1 MDETFIRLEQQ
12 SKATGVAVGD
22 LLNLTNKFDTFEGAA
37 NQVAKL
43 NAILGGPF
51 LSAMTM
57 IETTDPT
64 ERINMIRESVN
75 NAGMSFESM
84 SYYQK
89 KAIMEAGGFKSI
101 EEAQRILSMS
111 AGEAAAE
118 LQAQAASQEELNK
131 TIERAQPIQEK
142 LTMIMANFAIVMQ
155 GPVEMLSSFL
165 SVVLEIMDEL
175 PFLGYLLGGILV
187 ILTGLKILSSI
198 AAMFTTL
205 GGSFS
210 VLAPAAAPVGP
221 ALQGAAAG
229 AAAAGE
235 TLAAAS
241 PFIIKG
247 AGALGLLALALIGV
261 GAAVVL
267 VGYGLKL
274 MFEGLASVIEQG
286 VKAPEVF
293 LNMAAGILALAYAL
307 TLLSLNPFAGLGI
320 ARLALSIYAIS
331 AAINAV
337 DTEKVVSFK
346 AVMEKSVEVS
356 EPSTIEGFE
365 NFSKKFSAVTE
376 AVANVNANN
385 ATTITNLLSATQN
398 LSQALKLDQ
407 TILVQVGDKKFESYV
422 REIVKN
428 TFPDGSTSLTTA

>member
-1 MDETFIRLEQQ
+1 MLKVQEATIKAFIEMDTAFSSFAAATGAAASYHDVITETARGNTALGIGFRESGKAVTDLYTNLNTFSNLNKSAQEDLTITAAKLEKLGISGSETAKSIQTLSMMMGVSEVQAAQTIEQFAAMGQAIGVSSKQMISDFMAVKDQLAVFGSTMDETFIRLEQQ

-118 LQAQAASQEELNK
+118 LQAQAARQKELND

-155 GPVEMLSSFL
+155 GPVEMLSGFL

-175 PFLGYLLGGILV
+175 PFLGYLLGGIV
-187 ILTGLKILSSI
+187 TAFVALKIVQSIGAMLS
-198 AAMFTTL
+198 ALAGVF
-205 GGSFS
+205 SF
-210 VLAPAAAPVGP
+210 LAPAAAPVGP

-229 AAAAGE
+229 AAA
-235 TLAAAS
+235 
-241 PFIIKG
+241 
-247 AGALGLLALALIGV
+247 
-261 GAAVVL
+261 
-267 VGYGLKL
+267 
-274 MFEGLASVIEQG
+274 
-286 VKAPEVF
+286 
-293 LNMAAGILALAYAL
+293 
-307 TLLSLNPFAGLGI
+307 
-320 ARLALSIYAIS
+320 
-331 AAINAV
+331 
-337 DTEKVVSFK
+337 
-346 AVMEKSVEVS
+346 
-356 EPSTIEGFE
+356 
-365 NFSKKFSAVTE
+365 
-376 AVANVNANN
+376 
-385 ATTITNLLSATQN
+385 
-398 LSQALKLDQ
+398 
-407 TILVQVGDKKFESYV
+407 
-422 REIVKN
+422 
-428 TFPDGSTSLTTA
+428 